1 MCPAEIAE
9 GKAGTVIIDNDD
21 LKDDDLTRGMTLHR
35 TNMMFCAINISRDTT
50 DLMKKRFVTH
60 T

>member
-35 TNMMFCAINISRDTT
+35 TNMMFAQLIFPETQLI
-50 DLMKKRFVTH
+50 L
-60 T
+60 

>member
-9 GKAGTVIIDNDD
+9 SKAGAVIIDNDD

-35 TNMMFCAINISRDTT
+35 TNMMFVQLIFPETQLI
-50 DLMKKRFVTH
+50 L
-60 T
+60 